1 MSLSHETAV
10 CVSSWAQ
17 EAWSKFNKSDLLNT
31 MVEPKSSWATR
42 TLPSKTQWPRTRC
55 DTCCRACG
63 VCAYVWIHISLNWNS
78 FWLTLAHKLISL
90 LTSFHWLILRRV
102 ATASLSSTQW
112 FWMILQMVSHFLF
125 FLTSQE
131 RIDRLVV
138 RGNCRR
144 RLFTLKSERERLY
157 DKESCWSVVGILT
170 SNRCIQN
177 KRSGSKQMTHGKKR
191 EKKLQR
197 GKLKA
202 LSPRQ

>member
-1 MSLSHETAV
+1 MHFQALNEPVPRDCRLREQLSTGGLV
-10 CVSSWAQ
+10 Q
-17 EAWSKFNKSDLLNT
+17 IQQILNT

-90 LTSFHWLILRRV
+90 LTSFHWLILKRV

-112 FWMILQMVSHFLF
+112 FWMISQMVSHFFLF

-138 RGNCRR
+138 RGN
-144 RLFTLKSERERLY
+144 
-157 DKESCWSVVGILT
+157 
-170 SNRCIQN
+170 
-177 KRSGSKQMTHGKKR
+177 
-191 EKKLQR
+191 EKL
-197 GKLKA
+197 
-202 LSPRQ
+202 PETTVHT